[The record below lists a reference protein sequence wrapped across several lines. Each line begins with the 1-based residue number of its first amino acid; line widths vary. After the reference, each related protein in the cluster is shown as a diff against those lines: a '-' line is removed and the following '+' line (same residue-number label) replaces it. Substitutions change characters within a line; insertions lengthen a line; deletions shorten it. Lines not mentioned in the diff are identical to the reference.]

1 MCTGISF
8 VNNDFYFG
16 RNLDLEYHFGEKV
29 VITPRNYPLS
39 YKHFPDQTY
48 HFAMIGM
55 ATVMDNYPLYA
66 DAMNEHG
73 LGMAGLNF
81 PGYAKYSDTIESGK
95 NNIAPYE
102 IIPWTLAQFKTV
114 SEVKESYKNLNLVN
128 VDFKKDVPVAP
139 LHWLIADKYESVV
152 LEMTK
157 EGLKLYD
164 NPVGILTNNPTFDF
178 HITNLKNYMG
188 LSAHQPQNK
197 FTKSMELN
205 PLGQGTG
212 GIGLPGDCS
221 PASRFI
227 KAVFVKENS
236 YCEPTESANV
246 SQFFHIL
253 DSVAFVQG
261 TVVTPDN
268 KYDTTIYSCCI
279 NGRTGDYYYKTYTNN
294 QISVVS
300 MRKENLEENELI
312 SYDLAVNQVIA
323 CIN

>member
-1 MCTGISF
+1 MCTGLSF

-29 VITPRNYPLS
+29 VITPRNYPLA
-39 YKHFPDQTY
+39 YKYFSTQTN

-55 ATVMDNYPLYA
+55 ATIIDNYPLYA
-66 DAMNEHG
+66 DAMNEYG

-81 PGYAKYSDTIESGK
+81 PGYAKYSDSIEHNK

-114 SEVKESYKNLNLVN
+114 SEVKESYKDLNLVN
-128 VDFKKDVPVAP
+128 IDFKIGVPVAP
-139 LHWLIADKYESVV
+139 LHWIISDKNESVV

-157 EGLKLYD
+157 NGLKLYD
-164 NPVGILTNNPTFDF
+164 NPIGVLTNNPTFDF

-188 LSAHQPQNK
+188 LSACQPKNK
-197 FTKSMELN
+197 FTKNMEIS

-212 GIGLPGDCS
+212 SIGLPGDCS

-227 KAVFVKENS
+227 KAAFIKENS
-236 YCEPTESANV
+236 YCKPEELVNV

-253 DSVAFVQG
+253 DSVSFVQG
-261 TVVTPDN
+261 AVVTPDQ

-294 QISVVS
+294 QISVIS
-300 MRKENLEENELI
+300 MQNENLEHNNLI
-312 SYDLAVNQVIA
+312 SYDLIVDQKVNHV
-323 CIN
+323 N